1 MNFLEL
7 ELGSCPEAQDYFQI
21 TRSPQVMFYY
31 PREPGGEPSN
41 AECAQVIARGAAFG
55 APDGAMPNVCSLEQ
69 WVKES
74 LGQRDCDCSWALA
87 PGACSG
93 PNDGSTCRSV
103 CCEGAPDCPKCVE
116 QFGANGGCEGGRDG
130 PTLSALAHYLPSGC
144 MPCAHD
150 ADIDTMLS
158 ELCEP
163 DLPKVTGWAGSKPF
177 ATPTP
182 EPEPTCERGSLPIDF
197 ANAVILQN
205 NLGGAGPDSGDE
217 ILRYGGVGAVDGRAY
232 DLVVSVAEG
241 EYVCD
246 DPTCATRV
254 QGEFGVISLAFGSR
268 AKLLFRFVWPGTYEE
283 VVMDQIDWSTF
294 DFDRSSKPSCKEMIG
309 VATSGKGARAFTYE
323 LPLEPKAV
331 VLNNDTQT
339 WIMTD
344 FDGAADHAEFV
355 PSKLADTPDVELL
368 RSSTLKFTAPM
379 LPQPTGW
386 YP

>member
-1 MNFLEL
+1 VHFLEL
-7 ELGSCPEAQDYFQI
+7 ELGSCPEAQDYFRI

-41 AECAQVIARGAAFG
+41 AECAQIVTRGAAFG

-116 QFGANGGCEGGRDG
+116 QFGANGGCEARDG
-130 PTLSALAHYLPSGC
+130 PTLSALAHHLPSGC

-197 ANAVILQN
+197 ANAVVLQN

-246 DPTCATRV
+246 DPTCATR
-254 QGEFGVISLAFGSR
+254 
-268 AKLLFRFVWPGTYEE
+268 
-283 VVMDQIDWSTF
+283 
-294 DFDRSSKPSCKEMIG
+294 
-309 VATSGKGARAFTYE
+309 AT
-323 LPLEPKAV
+323 P
-331 VLNNDTQT
+331 
-339 WIMTD
+339 
-344 FDGAADHAEFV
+344 
-355 PSKLADTPDVELL
+355 TPD
-368 RSSTLKFTAPM
+368 PNC
-379 LPQPTGW
+379 